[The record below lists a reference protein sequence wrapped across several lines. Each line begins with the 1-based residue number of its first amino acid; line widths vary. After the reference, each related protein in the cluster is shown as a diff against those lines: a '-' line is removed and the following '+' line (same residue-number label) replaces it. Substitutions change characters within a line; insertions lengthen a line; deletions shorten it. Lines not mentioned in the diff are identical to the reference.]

1 MTDRYAVIG
10 NPVAHSMSP
19 QIHAMFA
26 RETGTDIIYERL
38 LAPRDGF
45 AATVQSFRVSG
56 GIAANVTLPFKLE
69 AFALAQSHS
78 ARAQRCCAVNTL
90 KFIGD
95 EIHGDITDGV
105 GLVRDI
111 EHNLGVAIGGRRV
124 LLLGAGGAARGVVAD
139 ILSARPASLSI
150 ANRTAARAT
159 EIAETFRDLGT
170 INAIAIEALST
181 QPFDIII
188 NATSAGLNDALPP
201 IHAACF
207 ANGALAYDMVY
218 GRDTP
223 FLALARLAGA
233 RAADGLGMLVE
244 QAAESFYLWRGVRP
258 ATAPVIAQLQDERR
272 DS

>member
-10 NPVAHSMSP
+10 NPVAHSKSP

-26 RETGTDIIYERL
+26 RETGADIIYECL

-45 AATVQSFRVSG
+45 AATTQSFRASG
-56 GIAANVTLPFKLE
+56 GIGANVTLPFKVE
-69 AFALAQSHS
+69 AFALAQSFS
-78 ARAQRCCAVNTL
+78 ARAQRCGAVNT
-90 KFIGD
+90 FRFDRD
-95 EIHGDITDGV
+95 EIYGDITDGV

-111 EHNLGVAIGGRRV
+111 ENNLGASIGGRRV

-139 ILSARPASLSI
+139 ILSALPASLSI
-150 ANRTAARAT
+150 TNRTAARAT

-170 INAIAIEALST
+170 INTIAIEALST
-181 QPFDIII
+181 QQFDIVI

-223 FLALARLAGA
+223 FLALARSAGA

-244 QAAESFYLWRGVRP
+244 QAAESFYVWRGVRP
-258 ATAPVIAQLQDERR
+258 ATAPVIAQLQVKRR
-272 DS
+272 ES